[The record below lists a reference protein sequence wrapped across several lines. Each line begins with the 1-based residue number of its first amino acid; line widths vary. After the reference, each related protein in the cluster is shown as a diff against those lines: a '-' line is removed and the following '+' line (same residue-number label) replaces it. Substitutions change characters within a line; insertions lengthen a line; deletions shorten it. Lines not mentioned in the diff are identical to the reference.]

1 MPIISISINESLK
14 KFINKL
20 VSKNQYDNK
29 SKLIRDAL
37 LRLMS
42 DIEVSSF
49 DSFGDIDSIEKNIIG
64 NLIIIVPHDPIIQ
77 RKLNKIENKYM
88 KQIVNKNQHFQGENL
103 IMSII
108 FDGNVADFQNIVV
121 DINGNGNVADFQNI
135 VVDINGIK
143 EIKNFRYLIVN

>member
-49 DSFGDIDSIEKNIIG
+49 DSFGDVESNEKSIIG
-64 NLIIIVPHDPIIQ
+64 NLIIIVPHDPILQ

-108 FDGNVADFQNIVV
+108 FDGNIS
-121 DINGNGNVADFQNI
+121 DFQNI

>member
-49 DSFGDIDSIEKNIIG
+49 DSIGDIDSIEKSIIG

-88 KQIVNKNQHFQGENL
+88 KQNVNKNQHFQGENL

-108 FDGNVADFQNIVV
+108 FDGNI
-121 DINGNGNVADFQNI
+121 ADFQNI

>member
-20 VSKNQYDNK
+20 VSKNQYENK

-49 DSFGDIDSIEKNIIG
+49 EISGDIAPVEKKIIG
-64 NLIIIVPHDPIIQ
+64 NLIVIAPHDPIVQ

-88 KQIVNKNQHFQGENL
+88 EQIVNKNQHFQGENL
-103 IMSII
+103 IISLI
-108 FDGNVADFQNIVV
+108 FDGNISDLR
-121 DINGNGNVADFQNI
+121 NI

-143 EIKNFRYLIVN
+143 EILNFRYLIVN

>member
-20 VSKNQYDNK
+20 VSKNQYENK

-42 DIEVSSF
+42 DIEVSSSE
-49 DSFGDIDSIEKNIIG
+49 SFGDISSIEKSIVG
-64 NLIIIVPHDPIIQ
+64 NLIVIAPHDPIVQ

-88 KQIVNKNQHFQGENL
+88 EQIVNKNQHFQGDNL

-108 FDGNVADFQNIVV
+108 FDGNISDFR
-121 DINGNGNVADFQNI
+121 NI

>member
-1 MPIISISINESLK
+1 MSPIISISINESLK
-14 KFINKL
+14 QFINKL
-20 VSKNQYDNK
+20 VSKNRYDNK

-49 DSFGDIDSIEKNIIG
+49 DSFGDIDSVEKNIIG
-64 NLIIIVPHDPIIQ
+64 NLIIILPHDPIIQ

-121 DINGNGNVADFQNI
+121 DING
-135 VVDINGIK
+135 IK

>member
-49 DSFGDIDSIEKNIIG
+49 DSVGDIDSIEKNIIG

-121 DINGNGNVADFQNI
+121 DING
-135 VVDINGIK
+135 IK
-143 EIKNFRYLIVN
+143 EIRNFRYLIIN

>member
-49 DSFGDIDSIEKNIIG
+49 DSIGDIDSIEKSIIG

-121 DINGNGNVADFQNI
+121 DING
-135 VVDINGIK
+135 IK

>member
-49 DSFGDIDSIEKNIIG
+49 ESIGDVASTEKSIIG
-64 NLIIIVPHDPIIQ
+64 NLIIIMPHDPIVQ
-77 RKLNKIENKYM
+77 RKLNKIENRYM
-88 KQIVNKNQHFQGENL
+88 EQIVNKNQHFQGENL

-121 DINGNGNVADFQNI
+121 DING
-135 VVDINGIK
+135 IK

>member
-20 VSKNQYDNK
+20 VSKNQYENK

-49 DSFGDIDSIEKNIIG
+49 ESFGDIGSIEKSIVG
-64 NLIIIVPHDPIIQ
+64 NLIVIAPHDPIVQ

-88 KQIVNKNQHFQGENL
+88 EQIVNKNQHFQGENL

-121 DINGNGNVADFQNI
+121 DING
-135 VVDINGIK
+135 IK
-143 EIKNFRYLIVN
+143 EIKNFRYLIIN

>member
-1 MPIISISINESLK
+1 MSPIISISINESLK
-14 KFINKL
+14 QFINKL

-42 DIEVSSF
+42 DIEVSSVESIRDF
-49 DSFGDIDSIEKNIIG
+49 ASIEKNIIG
-64 NLIIIVPHDPIIQ
+64 NLIIIMPHDPIVQ

-88 KQIVNKNQHFQGENL
+88 EQIVNKNQHFQGENL

-108 FDGNVADFQNIVV
+108 FEGNVS
-121 DINGNGNVADFQNI
+121 DFQNI